1 MICIKRGGSA
11 WKRGDGPRGAWQ
23 NDLMFID
30 FLAALRAAKVP
41 VTLREYLTLMA
52 AMDRDLAMKSVE
64 DFYVLSRTILVKD
77 ERNFD
82 RFDRVFATVFR
93 GLSAAADQAG
103 PVDVPADWLR
113 ALVEANLSEA
123 ERLQIAALGFDRLLE
138 TLRQR
143 LREQNSRHQGG
154 SKWIGTAGIS
164 PFGGAGYHPEG
175 VRMGLERGRQ
185 KRAVRLWERREF
197 RDLDSGV
204 ELGTRTMK
212 LALRRLRK
220 FARTGAR
227 EELDLPATIQ
237 ATAERGYLDIRLRP
251 ERRNAVKVL
260 LFFDA
265 GGSMDGHVRLV
276 EALFSAARS
285 EFKFMQHF
293 YFHNCLYQEV
303 WKDNRRRHT
312 DRIATME
319 ILRGFPP
326 DYRAIVVGD
335 AAMSPY
341 EISQP
346 FGAIEMANEEPG
358 AVWLARLGA
367 AFPRLAWLNPVPE
380 VHWAHTHSIGLIGR
394 LMGERMY
401 PLTLAGLDGAMRAL
415 AR

>member
-93 GLSAAADQAG
+93 GLSAAADQAE

-265 GGSMDGHVRLV
+265 VAG
-276 EALFSAARS
+276 AA
-285 EFKFMQHF
+285 
-293 YFHNCLYQEV
+293 
-303 WKDNRRRHT
+303 W
-312 DRIATME
+312 
-319 ILRGFPP
+319 RGLPK
-326 DYRAIVVGD
+326 
-335 AAMSPY
+335 
-341 EISQP
+341 
-346 FGAIEMANEEPG
+346 
-358 AVWLARLGA
+358 ARLAQPSARGPLGA
-367 AFPRLAWLNPVPE
+367 YPFDRADRPADGRANVSADTCRTRWRDARACPLGAPSRARPRP
-380 VHWAHTHSIGLIGR
+380 SIWRDEPRFWRWSLGGR
-394 LMGERMY
+394 S
-401 PLTLAGLDGAMRAL
+401 TLPADASQSR
-415 AR
+415 